1 MDGDDFNKAAK
12 AQLCASDYMDMLDDD
27 SLTDDEAMELLET
40 LFDIMKSF
48 VLMGYGIEPVN
59 KLIEEFQ
66 MCASEPTNLLEY
78 DDHMAQIINHGEF
91 E

>member
-12 AQLCASDYMDMLDDD
+12 NGVQPCASDYMDMLDDD
-27 SLTDDEAMELLET
+27 NLTDEEAMELLET

-48 VLMGYGIEPVN
+48 VLLGYGMEPVH

-78 DDHMAQIINHGEF
+78 DDHEEVNHE
-91 E
+91 